1 MPRAGDSRQRMD
13 DGLATAWVARLLS
26 SAPRESR
33 LDASGVVHC
42 QRMAA
47 RVPIY
52 RNVLIDA
59 GARQS
64 SLRRVLWALLELWG
78 ILVYSVSSCPC

>member
-1 MPRAGDSRQRMD
+1 
-13 DGLATAWVARLLS
+13 
-26 SAPRESR
+26 
-33 LDASGVVHC
+33 
-42 QRMAA
+42 MAA

-64 SLRRVLWALLELWG
+64 SLRRVLLGSAGTLGHTSLQRFVLPLLGTKFQLVCVRVIAAWLELA
-78 ILVYSVSSCPC
+78 SVVFL